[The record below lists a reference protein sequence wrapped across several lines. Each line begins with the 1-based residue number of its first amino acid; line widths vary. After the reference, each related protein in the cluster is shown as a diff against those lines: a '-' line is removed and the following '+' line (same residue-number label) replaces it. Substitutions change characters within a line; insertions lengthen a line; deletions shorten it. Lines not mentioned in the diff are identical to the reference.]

1 MVAKADGS
9 PQGKEERVIPVKPL
23 PEGINRFLEELV
35 QFASRELPYRND
47 VGFLLARAKQ
57 LGDMQSF
64 EDLIFV
70 SKFVSKSIEVMRRI
84 GPNGDGYQKLA
95 TEFNENAERARTLAR
110 ALLDQ
115 GDDLEKRRFDDEYF
129 GNDQESF
136 ARFLGLLGDLG
147 WVKNWRVD
155 GKPLP

>member
-1 MVAKADGS
+1 MT
-9 PQGKEERVIPVKPL
+9 PL
-23 PEGINRFLEELV
+23 PEEINRFLEQLG
-35 QFASRELPYRND
+35 QFASRELPYGDD
-47 VGFLLARAKQ
+47 VGVLLARAKQ
-57 LGDMQSF
+57 LGDIQSF

-84 GPNGDGYQKLA
+84 GPNADGYQKLA
-95 TEFNENAERARTLAR
+95 TEFKENAERASTLAK
-110 ALLDQ
+110 ALLDR
-115 GDDLEKRRFDDEYF
+115 GDAAEKQRFHDEYF

-136 ARFLGLLGDLG
+136 GRFLGLLGDLG